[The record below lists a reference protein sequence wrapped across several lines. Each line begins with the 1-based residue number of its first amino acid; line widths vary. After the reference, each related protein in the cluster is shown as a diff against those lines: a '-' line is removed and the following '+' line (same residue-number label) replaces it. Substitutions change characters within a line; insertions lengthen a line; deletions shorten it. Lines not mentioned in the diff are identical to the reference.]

1 MEELKK
7 QAVLM
12 FFKDKGDILAEM
24 EREMKKVLA
33 KDHIP
38 FTLPTFKAMQ
48 AGIDMFWAAQREDGT
63 SPGGINLATISR
75 MYIDYLVYSE
85 QDKVEKILAEKI
97 K

>member
-1 MEELKK
+1 MEALKK

-12 FFKDKGDILAEM
+12 FFKGKEDILAEM

-33 KDHIP
+33 KDNIP

-48 AGIDMFWAAQREDGT
+48 AGIDMFWAAQNAEEN
-63 SPGGINLATISR
+63 SPGGINIATISR
-75 MYIDYLVYSE
+75 MYIDYLVYTE
-85 QDKVEKILAEKI
+85 QDKVEKILEETI